1 MKHCLVVDDSGS
13 IRKVAQR
20 LLQDAK
26 FRTSEAETRA
36 EALDK
41 CRREMPDCIIVDWQM
56 PDGDAMAFMGQ
67 VRSLP
72 GGDKAKIL
80 YMTSENDPVHVARA
94 LRSGADGHMMKP
106 FDRETFLAPLNKV
119 GFVEAA

>member
-20 LLQDAK
+20 ILQDAK
-26 FRTSEAETRA
+26 FRTSEATTRS

-56 PDGDAMAFMGQ
+56 PDGDAMSFMAQ
-67 VRSLP
+67 LRALP
-72 GGDKAKIL
+72 GGDKVKIL

-94 LRSGADGHMMKP
+94 LRSGADVHMMKP
-106 FDRETFLAPLNKV
+106 FDKESFIRPLT
-119 GFVEAA
+119 EAGMVKAA